1 MLKFYLIGLLVFTGI
16 NGIAQTQTEKTVDW
30 NSDIQY
36 LKKELP
42 LRHKDLF
49 FQMPESEYERKL
61 DYLSSQVSLFND
73 FEIAVKL
80 QQLIARI
87 GDSHTSVDYTKYI
100 YSEKMLPLRLY
111 WFSDGIY
118 IMQTIKEY
126 ENLLGSK
133 ITRINDFGIQTVV
146 DSLSTMITVD
156 NQALIKSKIPNMI
169 SVLQLLEYFGFAKG
183 NVIKVEVESAQGQL
197 TKSEITASKANP
209 VNIIGV
215 KPDSLAFCWQN
226 PRAIFIDKY
235 FDSEGIL
242 YVQYNKCTSKE
253 MEELQGKSSSL
264 PSFLEFGNKVF
275 DIIQNMPVKK
285 FIFDLRFNGG
295 GSSIQG
301 TEFVSKLSGYP
312 ISKQDKR
319 IYVVIGRQT
328 FSSAII
334 NAMDFKHRTKAIF
347 VGEETGGKPN
357 HFGEVR
363 NFQLPSSK
371 LIINYSTKYFTESKE
386 DLKSI
391 KPDVIIEPSFSDYKK
406 GLDPV
411 YEWIRKQ

>member
-1 MLKFYLIGLLVFTGI
+1 
-16 NGIAQTQTEKTVDW
+16 
-30 NSDIQY
+30 
-36 LKKELP
+36 
-42 LRHKDLF
+42 
-49 FQMPESEYERKL
+49 
-61 DYLSSQVSLFND
+61 
-73 FEIAVKL
+73 
-80 QQLIARI
+80 
-87 GDSHTSVDYTKYI
+87 
-100 YSEKMLPLRLY
+100 
-111 WFSDGIY
+111 
-118 IMQTIKEY
+118 
-126 ENLLGSK
+126 
-133 ITRINDFGIQTVV
+133 
-146 DSLSTMITVD
+146 
-156 NQALIKSKIPNMI
+156 
-169 SVLQLLEYFGFAKG
+169 
-183 NVIKVEVESAQGQL
+183 
-197 TKSEITASKANP
+197 
-209 VNIIGV
+209 
-215 KPDSLAFCWQN
+215 
-226 PRAIFIDKY
+226 
-235 FDSEGIL
+235 
-242 YVQYNKCTSKE
+242 

>member
-1 MLKFYLIGLLVFTGI
+1 
-16 NGIAQTQTEKTVDW
+16 
-30 NSDIQY
+30 
-36 LKKELP
+36 
-42 LRHKDLF
+42 
-49 FQMPESEYERKL
+49 
-61 DYLSSQVSLFND
+61 
-73 FEIAVKL
+73 
-80 QQLIARI
+80 
-87 GDSHTSVDYTKYI
+87 
-100 YSEKMLPLRLY
+100 MLPLRLY

-242 YVQYNKCTSKE
+242 YVQYNKCT
-253 MEELQGKSSSL
+253 
-264 PSFLEFGNKVF
+264 
-275 DIIQNMPVKK
+275 
-285 FIFDLRFNGG
+285 RNG
-295 GSSIQG
+295 
-301 TEFVSKLSGYP
+301 
-312 ISKQDKR
+312 R
-319 IYVVIGRQT
+319 ITR
-328 FSSAII
+328 
-334 NAMDFKHRTKAIF
+334 
-347 VGEETGGKPN
+347 
-357 HFGEVR
+357 
-363 NFQLPSSK
+363 
-371 LIINYSTKYFTESKE
+371 
-386 DLKSI
+386 
-391 KPDVIIEPSFSDYKK
+391 
-406 GLDPV
+406 
-411 YEWIRKQ
+411 